1 MLDLISFLTQI
12 PIRKAVRLDSVI
24 EQSYLFPFVAA
35 LIGLVVAG
43 VAVITFGALTAS
55 TELAAVLTLLA
66 LYLLTGLL
74 HLDGLADF
82 FDGLMTPGTA
92 EDKRRAMKDTR
103 LGIGGLF
110 ATLAVLLVSIFAIE
124 VIGARITTTSFDH
137 PLAAYYALAGVFV
150 VAEVSAKLS
159 MLTCM
164 TLGRG
169 RGFTTVEG
177 LGAHFV
183 RALTPQKYLAALI
196 SAVIIAIIFMTSV
209 WCVTVLTGIVVA
221 VVVAQVAR
229 VNFGAVSGDVL
240 GTANELARCAT
251 FFVWALLYL
260 A

>member
-1 MLDLISFLTQI
+1 MLDLLSFLTQI
-12 PIRKAVRLDSVI
+12 PIRKAVRIDSVT

-43 VAVITFGALTAS
+43 VAFVAFGALVAT

-82 FDGLMTPGTA
+82 FDGLMAPGTA
-92 EDKRRAMKDTR
+92 EDKRRAMKDNH

-110 ATLAVLLVSIFAIE
+110 AAIAVLLISIFSIE
-124 VIGARITTTSFDH
+124 AIGARISATSFDH
-137 PLAAYYALAGVFV
+137 PLASYYTLAGVFV
-150 VAEVSAKLS
+150 VAEVAAKLS

-164 TLGRG
+164 ALGRG

-177 LGAHFV
+177 LGALFV

-196 SAVIIAIIFMTSV
+196 SSVIIAILFVTSIR
-209 WCVTVLTGIVVA
+209 CIIVLAGIVVA
-221 VVVAQVAR
+221 VIVAQVAR
-229 VNFGAVSGDVL
+229 VKFGAVSGDVL
-240 GTANELARCAT
+240 GTANELARCVT
-251 FFVWALLYL
+251 LFIWALLYV

>member
-1 MLDLISFLTQI
+1 MLDLLSFLTQI
-12 PIRKAVRLDSVI
+12 PIRKAVRIDTVI

-43 VAVITFGALTAS
+43 VAFIAFGALAAK

-92 EDKRRAMKDTR
+92 EDKRRAMKDNQ

-124 VIGARITTTSFDH
+124 AIGARISATCFDY

-150 VAEVSAKLS
+150 VAEVAAKLS

-164 TLGRG
+164 ALGRG
-169 RGFTTVEG
+169 RGFVTVEG
-177 LGAHFV
+177 LGALFV

-196 SAVIIAIIFMTSV
+196 SSVIIAIIFITSV
-209 WCVTVLTGIVVA
+209 WCVAVLTGIVVA
-221 VVVAQVAR
+221 VVVAQIAR
-229 VNFGAVSGDVL
+229 LKFGAVSGDVL
-240 GTANELARCAT
+240 GTANELARCVT
-251 FFVWALLYL
+251 LFMWALL
-260 A
+260 

>member
-12 PIRKAVRLDSVI
+12 PIKKAVRIDSVI

-43 VAVITFGALTAS
+43 IAFITFGALAATA
-55 TELAAVLTLLA
+55 ELAAVLTVLA

-82 FDGLMTPGTA
+82 FDGLMTPGTV
-92 EDKRRAMKDTR
+92 EDKRRAMKDNQ

-110 ATLAVLLVSIFAIE
+110 AVLAVLLVSIFAIA
-124 VIGARITTTSFDH
+124 VIGARISGTVFDH
-137 PLAAYYALAGVFV
+137 PLASYYALAGLFV
-150 VAEVSAKLS
+150 VTEVSAKLS

-164 TLGRG
+164 ALGRS
-169 RGFTTVEG
+169 RGFVTVEG
-177 LGAHFV
+177 LGALFV

-196 SAVIIAIIFMTSV
+196 SAVIIAIIFVTSV
-209 WCVTVLTGIVVA
+209 WCVMVLTGIVVA

-229 VNFGAVSGDVL
+229 LKFGAVSGDVL
-240 GTANELARCAT
+240 GTANELARCVT
-251 FFVWALLYL
+251 LFLWALLWV